1 MVFQIFSKKA
11 SRSRTELRA
20 GLVSLDAARGQQMAR
35 HIANLDNVAM
45 SAISSASVTREKP
58 PQNVNV
64 LVYDLDPTSEASLA
78 DFDRFMKARPADV
91 PVVVLSPAVDDEL
104 VRWFLRL
111 RVADWVKTPLTKG
124 ELISAAARVLS
135 QNSAANQ
142 GLRCV
147 TFIGARGG
155 VGATT
160 LAVHAALILNQNAA
174 VQSTMLVDLDL
185 AGGSCSDYLDMA
197 AGWQVDELADDPSR
211 LDDRMLDGMAPQHGS
226 GLTVLSAHRRFLTSS
241 EIPDDVVTRML
252 DAASRRF
259 GNLVIDLPRHW
270 HSWSDGVLGG
280 STDVFVVTDP
290 TVPGLKAASRLQG
303 ELATELGSEV
313 VPQIIVNK
321 FGHSLFG
328 TGLSVSEL
336 KRHLG
341 AAFAGTVADEEKLV
355 REAIDR
361 GVPLTDVK
369 SNTRVLRDLKAIL
382 EASASSLN
390 G

>member
-20 GLVSLDAARGQQMAR
+20 GLVALDAARGQQMAR

-45 SAISSASVTREKP
+45 TAIASAGVTREKP
-58 PQNVNV
+58 PQGVNV
-64 LVYDLDPTSEASLA
+64 LVYDLDPTTEASLA
-78 DFDRFMKARPADV
+78 DFDRFMKVRPADV

-124 ELISAAARVLS
+124 ELISACGRVLS
-135 QNSAANQ
+135 QSAPSNQ
-142 GLRCV
+142 ALRCV

-160 LAVHAALILNQNAA
+160 LAVHAAILLNKNIAM
-174 VQSTMLVDLDL
+174 QSTMLVDLDL
-185 AGGSCSDYLDMA
+185 AAGSCSDYLDMA

-211 LDDRMLDGMAPQHGS
+211 LDDRMLDGMAPQHSS
-226 GLTVLSAHRRFLTSS
+226 GLTVLSAHRKFLSPA
-241 EIPDDVVTRML
+241 EIPDEVVTRTL

-259 GNLVIDLPRHW
+259 ANLVIDLPRAW
-270 HSWSDGVLGG
+270 HGWSDGVLGG
-280 STDVFVVTDP
+280 STDVFVVTDS
-290 TVPGLKAASRLQG
+290 TVPGLKAASRLHG
-303 ELATELGSEV
+303 ELAGELGTEV
-313 VPQIIVNK
+313 VPKIIVNK
-321 FGHSLFG
+321 FDHSLFG
-328 TGLSVSEL
+328 TGLSASEL

-341 AAFAGTVADEEKLV
+341 ASLAGTVADEEKV
-355 REAIDR
+355 AREAIDR

-369 SNTRVLRDLKAIL
+369 SNSRILRDLKAIL
-382 EASASSLN
+382 EAPERGLN